1 MKAKTG
7 EVPSDGPQTPKHAF
21 TNKDTHPLVLD
32 LLLIKEFGPD
42 YLGWEPET
50 LWLEIGR
57 NWGVATAE
65 SSRNKIQ
72 AMRTCHVSDQ
82 PYTSWGVFE
91 KVAGGL
97 MGLSPKF
104 DLIQRATPHR
114 AAAALE
120 IMSQAR
126 DNRPVSDQVYKYI
139 AACLLDAGMVYG
151 PGPLEPCNKHMTKF
165 VGADLQKSVKSAI
178 SAGRTP
184 TFDGANSSDVQ
195 VMKSLSVK
203 DFIEY
208 VSRLLL
214 MQLKR
219 LIN

>member
-1 MKAKTG
+1 
-7 EVPSDGPQTPKHAF
+7 
-21 TNKDTHPLVLD
+21 
-32 LLLIKEFGPD
+32 
-42 YLGWEPET
+42 
-50 LWLEIGR
+50 
-57 NWGVATAE
+57 
-65 SSRNKIQ
+65 
-72 AMRTCHVSDQ
+72 
-82 PYTSWGVFE
+82 
-91 KVAGGL
+91 
-97 MGLSPKF
+97 
-104 DLIQRATPHR
+104 
-114 AAAALE
+114 
-120 IMSQAR
+120 
-126 DNRPVSDQVYKYI
+126 
-139 AACLLDAGMVYG
+139 MVYG